1 MARKTDVSE
10 EMSEVKTVG
19 DEVPSEQ
26 PEQAEQGGQNAAAE
40 SRVWVYLGASIRGVV
55 TNGRI
60 YFGSKAEII
69 ESFGE
74 KLKDYPQIERLIV
87 ADHNVAKAKSDLK
100 EKRGI
105 YIPYDALIRK
115 ITGKEE

>member
-1 MARKTDVSE
+1 MNRSAK
-10 EMSEVKTVG
+10 
-19 DEVPSEQ
+19 
-26 PEQAEQGGQNAAAE
+26 
-40 SRVWVYLGASIRGVV
+40 
-55 TNGRI
+55 
-60 YFGSKAEII
+60 
-69 ESFGE
+69 

-115 ITGKEE
+115 IKGKEE

>member
-10 EMSEVKTVG
+10 EMSEVKTAG

-26 PEQAEQGGQNAAAE
+26 PQNAAAE
-40 SRVWVYLGASIRGVV
+40 SRVWVYLGPSIRGVV

-69 ESFGE
+69 ESFGD

-115 ITGKEE
+115 IKGKEE

>member
-19 DEVPSEQ
+19 DEVPTEQ

-40 SRVWVYLGASIRGVV
+40 SRVWVYLGPSIRGVV
-55 TNGRI
+55 SNGRI

-87 ADHNVAKAKSDLK
+87 ADQTLQRQKA
-100 EKRGI
+100 
-105 YIPYDALIRK
+105 
-115 ITGKEE
+115 T

>member
-10 EMSEVKTVG
+10 EISEVETADKSA
-19 DEVPSEQ
+19 PSEQ
-26 PEQAEQGGQNAAAE
+26 AEQAEQGGQNAAAE
-40 SRVWVYLGASIRGVV
+40 SRVWVYLGSSIRGVV

-115 ITGKEE
+115 IKGKEE

>member
-10 EMSEVKTVG
+10 EISEVETADKS
-19 DEVPSEQ
+19 EPSEQ
-26 PEQAEQGGQNAAAE
+26 DAQGTAAE
-40 SRVWVYLGASIRGVV
+40 ARVWVYLGPSIRGVV

-60 YFGSKAEII
+60 LFGTKDEIVQ
-69 ESFGE
+69 SFGDKIKE
-74 KLKDYPQIERLIV
+74 YPQIERLIV
-87 ADHNVAKAKSDLK
+87 ADRNVAKAKNDLK

>member
-10 EMSEVKTVG
+10 EMSEVKTAG

-40 SRVWVYLGASIRGVV
+40 SRVWVYLGPSIRGVA

-60 YFGSKAEII
+60 YFGSKACP
-69 ESFGE
+69 
-74 KLKDYPQIERLIV
+74 LYTYPSPRDGLLSSMPSS
-87 ADHNVAKAKSDLK
+87 A
-100 EKRGI
+100 
-105 YIPYDALIRK
+105 
-115 ITGKEE
+115 

>member
-1 MARKTDVSE
+1 MQST
-10 EMSEVKTVG
+10 
-19 DEVPSEQ
+19 
-26 PEQAEQGGQNAAAE
+26 AAE
-40 SRVWVYLGASIRGVV
+40 ARVWVYLGPSIRGVV

-60 YFGSKAEII
+60 FFGTKDEIVQ
-69 ESFGE
+69 SFGDKIKE
-74 KLKDYPQIERLIV
+74 YPQIERLIV
-87 ADHNVAKAKSDLK
+87 ADRNVAKARNDLK

>member
-19 DEVPSEQ
+19 DKVTSEQ
-26 PEQAEQGGQNAAAE
+26 PEQVEQDGQNAAEE
-40 SRVWVYLGASIRGVV
+40 SRVWVYLGPSIRGVV

-87 ADHNVAKAKSDLK
+87 ADRNVAKAKSALK

>member
-19 DEVPSEQ
+19 DKVTSEQ
-26 PEQAEQGGQNAAAE
+26 PEQAEQGGQNAVEE
-40 SRVWVYLGASIRGVV
+40 SRVWVYLGPSIRGVV

-87 ADHNVAKAKSDLK
+87 ADRNVAKAKSALK

>member
-40 SRVWVYLGASIRGVV
+40 SRVWVYLGYSISGVV

-105 YIPYDALIRK
+105 YIPYDELISK
-115 ITGKEE
+115 TKGKEE

>member
-26 PEQAEQGGQNAAAE
+26 PEQAEQGGQNAAE
-40 SRVWVYLGASIRGVV
+40 SRVWVYLGPSIRGVV

-69 ESFGE
+69 ESFGD

-87 ADHNVAKAKSDLK
+87 ADRNVAKAKSDLK

-105 YIPYDALIRK
+105 YISYDALIRK

>member
-40 SRVWVYLGASIRGVV
+40 SRVWVYLGPSIRGVV

-69 ESFGE
+69 E

-115 ITGKEE
+115 IKGKEE